1 MANKLEISID
11 VIIHATED
19 ITKFFENFKELLELD
34 EEKFEVTNLTG
45 HFENPITMLSTKISK
60 KEAEVFLKKFVNH
73 MPHEQIEG
81 IIDELDELV
90 SDSTLHLRLD
100 KQEFVQGRMTLGEKD
115 PIKLKIFTPIYNKKE
130 LSKTYSQLLN
140 P

>member
-19 ITKFFENFKELLELD
+19 ISKFFENFEKLFELD
-34 EEKFEVTNLTG
+34 KEKFQIVNLTG

-73 MPHEQIEG
+73 IPHKQIEE

-130 LSKTYSQLLN
+130 LTKTYSQLLN
-140 P
+140 V